1 MKRNVIK
8 FLLVLVIALFG
19 VQSVSAQ
26 EITTT
31 PYEDQ
36 CLWLD
41 GETAKRMADVYKEYA
56 TPEEQFVFGLM
67 LAKYLESVM
76 QANNGVELYVAYE
89 HFLGNFLGMSLL
101 VDPGTAYEYQLQLI
115 AKWYFAEKQKLQK
128 YRTAVDDERDRER
141 KSE

>member
-1 MKRNVIK
+1 MKRIVVN
-8 FLLVLVIALFG
+8 FLLVLVIGLFG
-19 VQSVSAQ
+19 VQSVNAQ

-41 GETAKRMADVYKEYA
+41 GETAKKMADVYKEYA

-67 LAKYLESVM
+67 LAKYLEPVM

-89 HFLGNFLGMSLL
+89 HFLGNFLGTCLL

-115 AKWYFAEKQKLQK
+115 AKWYLAEKQKLQK
-128 YRTAVDDERDRER
+128 YSTEVDDERDRER

>member
-1 MKRNVIK
+1 MKRIVVN
-8 FLLVLVIALFG
+8 FLSVVVIAFFG
-19 VQSVSAQ
+19 AQSINAQ

-31 PYEDQ
+31 PYENQ

-41 GETAKRMADVYKEYA
+41 GETAKKIADVYKEYA
-56 TPEEQFVFGLM
+56 TPEEQLVFGLM
-67 LAKYLESVM
+67 LAKYMEPVM

-101 VDPGTAYEYQLQLI
+101 VDSGTAYEYQLQLI
-115 AKWYFAEKQKLQK
+115 AKWYLAEKQKLQK
-128 YRTAVDDERDRER
+128 YRTEVDDERDRER